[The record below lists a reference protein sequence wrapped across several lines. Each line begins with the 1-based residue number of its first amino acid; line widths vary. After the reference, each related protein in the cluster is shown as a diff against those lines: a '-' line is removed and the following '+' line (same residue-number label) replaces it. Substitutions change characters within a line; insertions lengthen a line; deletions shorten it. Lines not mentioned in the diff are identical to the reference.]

1 MTEFKKYLES
11 ERGRGVRLASDL
23 NVSSA
28 AISQWAEGQV
38 PAERIFKVS
47 EITGIPLEQL
57 RPDLFPKPAEAGEA
71 A

>member
-1 MTEFKKYLES
+1 MTELRKYLDG
-11 ERGRGVRLASDL
+11 ERGRGISL
-23 NVSSA
+23 SA
-28 AISQWAEGQV
+28 ELGVTPGAIWQWAESQV